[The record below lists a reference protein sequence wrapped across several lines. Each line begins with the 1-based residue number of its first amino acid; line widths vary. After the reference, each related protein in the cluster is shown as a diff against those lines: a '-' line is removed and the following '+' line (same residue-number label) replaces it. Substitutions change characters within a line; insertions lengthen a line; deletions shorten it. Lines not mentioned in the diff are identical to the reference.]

1 MGREALRII
10 KTGIGAVIVE
20 GRELRTPVALRT
32 HTLVI
37 GSGAGGAV
45 VAHGL
50 ATAGV
55 ETVVVEEGGYFQA
68 RDMTQR
74 DEQMIPA
81 LYRDRGQQL
90 SSDGMINVLQG
101 SCYGGSTV
109 INTADCEPTPAP
121 VYEHWRR
128 HYGLDLDLR
137 ELADAQARVF
147 EMLDVRAIDASQVNR
162 NNAVVLEG
170 ARKLGW
176 KAGTFQNN
184 RSHCIG
190 SGYCLIGCAYDAKK
204 GANLNYLPRAVEAG
218 ATIYTDVRIER
229 VVAREGGGFR
239 ATGSV
244 VARGSRTA
252 TLPFEV
258 QAERVVLAAG
268 AVHSAAI
275 LDASGF
281 GRERPALGRNVSLQ
295 PQMSVAARMPEDIIA
310 WRGIPQSAFCSEF
323 DDHTPE
329 HGLGGFRFEAIS
341 GGIPQIAAGLAGFGH
356 AHKEAMVHARAGAL
370 ALLLVPDA
378 PRGELRFTRDE
389 RGFATRID
397 YPMTDEWVT
406 RLRRGLRAAAQAYF
420 AAGAIEVRF
429 GSDIFEPL
437 RSVADLDR
445 ALDFPI
451 RSGVTHFLSAHVQGS
466 CRMGPDARSSVVD
479 LDHQVHGVAG
489 LYVVDASIFP
499 TSASTHTMIP
509 VMTFADRAVRRMLA
523 RGV

>member
-1 MGREALRII
+1 M
-10 KTGIGAVIVE
+10 IVE
-20 GRELRTPVALRT
+20 GRALRTPVALRT

-55 ETVVVEEGGYFQA
+55 ETIVVEEGGYFQA

-74 DEQMIPA
+74 DDQMIPA

-90 SSDGMINVLQG
+90 SSDGLINVLQG
-101 SCYGGSTV
+101 SCFGGSTV
-109 INTADCEPTPAP
+109 INTADCEPTPEP
-121 VYEHWRR
+121 VYEYWRR
-128 HYGLDLDLR
+128 HHGLDLDAR

-147 EMLDVRAIDASQVNR
+147 EMLGVRPIDASQVNR
-162 NNAVVLEG
+162 NNAAVLEG

-176 KAGTFQNN
+176 KAGVFQNN

-229 VVAREGGGFR
+229 VVAQGGGGFR
-239 ATGSV
+239 VTGSV
-244 VARGSRTA
+244 VARGPRTA

-281 GRERPALGRNVSLQ
+281 GRERAALARNVSLQ
-295 PQMSVAARMPEDIIA
+295 PQMSVAARMPEDVIA

-329 HGLGGFRFEAIS
+329 RGLGGFRFEAIS

-356 AHKEAMVHARAGAL
+356 AHKEAMAHAREGAL
-370 ALLLVPDA
+370 ALLLVPDE
-378 PRGELRFTRDE
+378 PCGTLRFTRGE
-389 RGFATRID
+389 RGFAARIE
-397 YPMTDEWVT
+397 YRMTDEWVT
-406 RLRRGLRAAAQAYF
+406 RLRRGLRAAAEAYF
-420 AAGAIEVRF
+420 AAGASEVRF
-429 GSDIFEPL
+429 GSDIFEPM
-437 RSVADLDR
+437 RSSADLDR
-445 ALDFPI
+445 ALEFPI
-451 RSGVTHFLSAHVQGS
+451 RTGVTHFLSAHVQGS
-466 CRMGPDARSSVVD
+466 CRMGPDSRSSVVD
-479 LDHQVHGVAG
+479 LDSQVHGVAG

>member
-1 MGREALRII
+1 M
-10 KTGIGAVIVE
+10 IVE
-20 GRELRTPVALRT
+20 GRDLHTRVSLRT
-32 HTLVI
+32 HTLVV
-37 GSGAGGAV
+37 GSGSGGAV
-45 VAHGL
+45 VAYGL

-74 DEQMIPA
+74 DDQMIPA

-90 SSDGMINVLQG
+90 SSDGLINVLQG
-101 SCYGGSTV
+101 SCFGGSTV
-109 INTADCEPTPAP
+109 INTADCEPTPEP
-121 VYEHWRR
+121 VYEFWRR
-128 HYGLDLDLR
+128 RHGLDLDRR
-137 ELADAQARVF
+137 ELADSEARVL
-147 EMLDVRAIDASQVNR
+147 EMLGVRPIDASQVNR
-162 NNAVVLEG
+162 NNAIVLDG

-176 KAGTFQNN
+176 KAGVFANN
-184 RSHCIG
+184 RRDCIG

-229 VVAREGGGFR
+229 VVAQTGGGFR
-239 ATGSV
+239 ATGTV
-244 VARGSRTA
+244 VARGPRTA
-252 TLPFEV
+252 MLPFEV

-281 GRERPALGRNVSLQ
+281 GRDRPALARNVSLQ
-295 PQMSVAARMPEDIIA
+295 PQMSVAAQMPGEVTA

-323 DDHTPE
+323 DDNTPE

-341 GGIPQIAAGLAGFGH
+341 GGISQIAAGLAGFGH
-356 AHKEAMVHARAGAL
+356 AHKEAMAHAREGAL
-370 ALLLVPDA
+370 ALLLVPDE
-378 PRGELRFTRDE
+378 PSGTLRFTRGD
-389 RGFATRID
+389 RGFAARID
-397 YPMTDEWVT
+397 YTMTPEWVT
-406 RLRRGLRAAAQAYF
+406 RLRRGLRAAAEAFF
-420 AAGAIEVRF
+420 AAGAREVRF
-429 GSDIFEPL
+429 GSDVFDPL
-437 RSVADLDR
+437 RSSADLDR

-451 RSGVTHFLSAHVQGS
+451 RTGVTHFLSAHVQGS
-466 CRMGPDARSSVVD
+466 CRMGPDAQGSVVD
-479 LDHQVHGVAG
+479 LDNQVHGVPG